1 MSRTYR
7 RRRYR
12 QLFGSDDPL
21 MDYWVTEDEIIWEDV
36 ESVVRTYD
44 YGWAS
49 HPRFNIRYKPN
60 SKTGRKL
67 LAKAK
72 SDAATNRFKEPGP
85 HHFRNLYSDRP
96 LRRKAK
102 EELRKYMY
110 NGEYEPMIL
119 AVPPL
124 PYYT

>member
-12 QLFGSDDPL
+12 QLFSSSDPL
-21 MDYWVTEDEIIWEDV
+21 MDWFVAEDQIIWEDV
-36 ESVVRTYD
+36 DSVKISCD
-44 YGWAS
+44 FGWNE
-49 HPRFNIRYKPN
+49 HYHFNVKYRAD

-67 LAKAK
+67 LSIAA
-72 SDAATNRFKEPGP
+72 SDAATNSCKEPGP

-96 LRRKAK
+96 LRRQAK

-110 NGEYEPMIL
+110 NEEHEVMIISM
-119 AVPPL
+119 PPL